1 MKKKFLSLL
10 LAGTMVLSLAACG
23 GGQSTTTDASPD
35 STETASDTSGGD
47 IQAAADNMAAETP
60 EEEDL
65 SDIIP
70 TETVTLDV
78 YDQLANYSGEQ
89 TGWFGQ
95 IMLEKFNVK
104 LNIIPESDGTYD
116 TRMES
121 GNLGDLVIWGNDS
134 DQYIEAVNK
143 GMLFDWEEDDILADY
158 GSYIKDSMP
167 KALAKNQNLN
177 PDGKIHGFGFDVAT
191 TASDPQSMMYTW
203 DLRFDLY
210 QQIGAPEIKDYDDL
224 IDALKQMQEICP
236 TDDNGNPTYGV
247 SLFNDW
253 DGNMVMYVKS
263 TASAYMGG
271 DEFGFG
277 LYDPSNQTF
286 TGCLEENG
294 PYYEALKFYNKL
306 YQEGLLDPDSQ
317 TQGYDGMNEDYLNGT
332 AFLNVFNFMGSA
344 LYNTPEHL
352 AAGKIMYPVK
362 PGAATPIRY
371 GLNVYGGNRIWSI
384 GANTEYPEL
393 CMAIYNW
400 LSTPEGRMTA
410 EYGPKDLCWYYD
422 EDGKTH
428 FTELG
433 QAAKTDIKTAM
444 GAPYS
449 GTFDDGSFKMNNTT
463 WALDAMNPD
472 SDGETYNY
480 RNWASYSTEA
490 GSDIEQAW
498 RDWAGADTPDLYFDK
513 SGNFKLSPGTTYS
526 EGVRDQ
532 DLQAKWDQVA
542 ECVKTNTWKAIYA
555 KDDAEFESIF
565 ADMVTQAKE
574 YGYDECVEWCEN
586 EATIRAAAE
595 DAAMADN

>member
-1 MKKKFLSLL
+1 MKKKLVSLILSSAL
-10 LAGTMVLSLAACG
+10 GMSLIA
-23 GGQSTTTDASPD
+23 ST
-35 STETASDTSGGD
+35 GIG
-47 IQAAADNMAAETP
+47 IYAD
-60 EEEDL
+60 EEDY
-65 SDIIP
+65 SDVIP
-70 TETVTLDV
+70 EETVTLNV

-95 IMLEKFNVK
+95 IMLDKFNVK

-134 DQYIEAVNK
+134 DQYLQAVDK
-143 GMLFDWEEDDILADY
+143 GMLFDWEEDDILSDY
-158 GSYIKDSMP
+158 GPYIEEHME
-167 KALAKNQNLN
+167 KALEKNRSLS
-177 PDGKIHGFGFDVAT
+177 GGTVYGYGFDVAT
-191 TASDPQSMMYTW
+191 SAEDPQSMMYTW

-210 QQIGAPEIKDYDDL
+210 QEIGAPEIKNYDDL
-224 IDALKQMQEICP
+224 VEALKAMKEICP

-277 LYDPSNQTF
+277 LYDPSTQTF
-286 TGCLEENG
+286 IGCLEDDG
-294 PYYEALKFYNKL
+294 PYLQALAFYNKL
-306 YQEGLLDPDSQ
+306 YREGLLDPDSQ
-317 TQGYDGMNEDYLNGT
+317 TQGYNGMNEDYLNGT

-344 LYNTPEHL
+344 LYNTPDHL
-352 AAGKIMYPVK
+352 AAGKIMYPVAPK
-362 PGAATPIRY
+362 EATPIRY

-400 LSTPEGRMTA
+400 LATPEGRMTA
-410 EYGPKDLCWYYD
+410 EYGPKDVCWYYD
-422 EDGKTH
+422 EDGYTH

-433 QAAKTDIKTAM
+433 QAVKTDINTPM
-444 GAPYS
+444 GDGFS

-463 WALDAMNPD
+463 WSLDAKNPD
-472 SDGETYNY
+472 SNGETYNY

-490 GSDIEQAW
+490 GSEIEQAW
-498 RDWAGADTPDLYFDK
+498 REWAGAETPDKYFDVL
-513 SGNFKLSPGTTYS
+513 GQYKLSPGTTYS
-526 EGVRDQ
+526 EGVRDSEL
-532 DLQAKWDQVA
+532 DAKWKQVA
-542 ECVKTNTWKAIYA
+542 ECIKNNTWKAIYA
-555 KDDAEFESIF
+555 ESEEDF
-565 ADMVTQAKE
+565 ASIVEEMKTQAIE
-574 YGYDECVEWCEN
+574 YGYDECVAWSES
-586 EATIRAAAE
+586 EAEIRAAAE